1 MPALC
6 GLSWQEGVLTASS
19 ALAEHTE
26 QGETHKF
33 LLGSLFWVLN
43 GTIQTTVPDS
53 GFLFV
58 STEECRLD
66 EP

>member
-1 MPALC
+1 MLWLDT
-6 GLSWQEGVLTASS
+6 LSKEK
-19 ALAEHTE
+19 
-26 QGETHKF
+26 THKF
-33 LLGSLFWVLN
+33 LLSSLFWVLN

-58 STEECRLD
+58 STEECRLG

>member
-1 MPALC
+1 M
-6 GLSWQEGVLTASS
+6 LTASS